1 MIVVNKWFVCVFLLT
16 ACVSAFALDTSSKPV
31 KFRVVAIAEEGNSPH
46 NEFVAAAKVWLAQ
59 LAAENDFAVDYITNT
74 DPINDAFLAKY
85 RLFIQLNYPPYR
97 WTPVAKKAFERY
109 IERGTGGWIGFHH
122 AMLLGDFDGY
132 PMWTWWSHFM
142 GDIRYTSYIAQ
153 FATATVKVD
162 DPNHPATKG
171 LPSSFTVDKE
181 EWYTWSRSNRANV
194 HVLASVD
201 ESLRPGTFTFL
212 WVTIRSC
219 FKTRISRSSSGTPSS
234 GVRASEEL
242 LRAGVVSW
250 DAVFECRRRGRT
262 AKGFDFL
269 FAECRDR
276 PRSLCA
282 GCAAVFRGPC
292 PEGQFRTGS
301 DDQLGRS
308 QRRELE
314 VVSVGGV
321 AQRVPA

>member
-1 MIVVNKWFVCVFLLT
+1 MIVVKKWFLCVFLLT
-16 ACVSAFALDTSSKPV
+16 TYVSAHAFDTAGKPV

-46 NEFVAAAKVWLAQ
+46 NEFVAAAKVWLGK
-59 LAAENDFAVDYITNT
+59 LAAENNFAVDYITNT
-74 DPINDAFLAKY
+74 DSINDAFLAKY

-171 LPSSFTVDKE
+171 LASSFVIDKE

-201 ESLRPGTFTFL
+201 ESTYDPKSMITMGDHPVVWTNEHVKARNIYIFMGHHPELFQNKDFTQLFRNAIF
-212 WVTIRSC
+212 W
-219 FKTRISRSSSGTPSS
+219 G
-234 GVRASEEL
+234 
-242 LRAGVVSW
+242 AG
-250 DAVFECRRRGRT
+250 
-262 AKGFDFL
+262 
-269 FAECRDR
+269 
-276 PRSLCA
+276 
-282 GCAAVFRGPC
+282 
-292 PEGQFRTGS
+292 Q
-301 DDQLGRS
+301 
-308 QRRELE
+308 
-314 VVSVGGV
+314 
-321 AQRVPA
+321 